1 MQVNPSVDKVPPG
14 VSSAQGP
21 APRRDLQ
28 SYVTV
33 VALPVC
39 MVLMFGQAT
48 GGTRGLTALTAAA
61 GVYLLTIYLY
71 YGLARLAFSNR
82 TGLLWSSAA
91 SAVVVGLVSS
101 GGIAVQSMLLG
112 CGMILVGSI
121 LCGRLTVRRWK
132 PVRVYILGA
141 VVVAAFFSA
150 QYFSLWS
157 ELTAAAPE
165 VLDTAMA
172 DLRQMLL
179 SLGYSQ
185 EAAGSSLDQT
195 RKLGEIFMRIMPA
208 LTVMGAVFQFSLG
221 YLLFVRYADRQD
233 PALACTVPF
242 TRWRVPFAV
251 TPVLVVTI
259 LARLV
264 GNETARVAADN
275 VLVGLSVFYCLAG
288 LTLLEYYLCK
298 LRFSAPVKI
307 LFYVLLF
314 LTHLIG
320 FFVTALLGFVDSFA
334 DWRNRPAAQAV

>member
-1 MQVNPSVDKVPPG
+1 MNPSVDKAPSG
-14 VSSAQGP
+14 VTSAQGP
-21 APRRDLQ
+21 ALGRDLQ
-28 SYVTV
+28 SYITV

-39 MVLMFGQAT
+39 TVLMFGQAT
-48 GGTRGLTALTAAA
+48 GGTSGLTALMVVA

-82 TGLLWSSAA
+82 SGLLWSSAA
-91 SAVVVGLVSS
+91 AAVVVGLVSS
-101 GGIAVQSMLLG
+101 GGIAVGPMLLS
-112 CGMILVGSI
+112 CGMMLVASI
-121 LCGRLTVRRWK
+121 ICGRLTARRWR

-141 VVVAAFFSA
+141 ATVAAFFSA

-157 ELTAAAPE
+157 ELAAAAPE

-172 DLRQMLL
+172 DLKQMLL

-185 EAAGSSLDQT
+185 EAARSGLDQT
-195 RKLGEIFMRIMPA
+195 RRLGEIFVRIVPA
-208 LTVMGAVFQFSLG
+208 LTVIGAVFQFSLG
-221 YLLFVRYADRQD
+221 YLLFVRHAERQD
-233 PALACTVPF
+233 PALTCAVPF

-288 LTLLEYYLCK
+288 LALMEYYLRK
-298 LRFSAPVKI
+298 LNFSAPVKI
-307 LFYVLLF
+307 LFYMLMF
-314 LTHLIG
+314 FTHLIG
-320 FFVTALLGFVDSFA
+320 FFVAALLGFVDSFA